1 MELEQETKEIEKQE
15 DSSEETLGE
24 DSSEEAPS
32 ESLIFIIKV
41 TTNKEDR
48 ALELISDKV
57 HKKNL
62 GVFSL
67 ARPHGLRGYIFLE
80 AADRDSAE
88 EAAYNLPYV
97 KGIIGK
103 TVSYEE
109 IKNMIEPVM
118 EEINIEKSDIVEI
131 IGEPFKKEKAKV
143 IRVDKSKG
151 EAVVTLLA
159 AVVPIPVTVKLDN
172 VKVIRREKE
181 EGEDEAY
188 GEQDSGDTSKKPSSD
203 SDREEEAVPLGTNE
217 PKFDY
222 EEQTGGLIPE
232 DF

>member
-1 MELEQETKEIEKQE
+1 M
-15 DSSEETLGE
+15 
-24 DSSEEAPS
+24 
-32 ESLIFIIKV
+32 IFIIKV

-62 GVFSL
+62 LVYAL

-80 AADRDSAE
+80 AEDRESAE

-103 TVSYEE
+103 TVSYSE
-109 IKNMIEPVM
+109 IKNMLEPVL
-118 EEINIEKSDIVEI
+118 EEINIEKGDIVEI

-143 IRVDKSKG
+143 MRVDKSKG

-181 EGEDEAY
+181 GEDEDKTD
-188 GEQDSGDTSKKPSSD
+188 EDKSNKKESK
-203 SDREEEAVPLGTNE
+203 EEEAVPLGTDE
-217 PKFDY
+217 PKINYD
-222 EEQTGGLIPE
+222 EPVGGLIP
-232 DF
+232 DDY